1 MRIMHMTFEDGGET
15 FERMVEWPPC
25 SMESFM
31 VHLMEEV
38 EAGHRITMRME
49 ECT

>member
-1 MRIMHMTFEDGGET
+1 MRIMHMTFEDGEET

-31 VHLMEEV
+31 IHLMEEV

-49 ECT
+49 VCT

>member
-15 FERMVEWPPC
+15 FERMAEWPPC

-31 VHLMEEV
+31 IHLMEEA
-38 EAGHRITMRME
+38 EAGRRITMRME